1 VVCFGSAISHRCT
14 IIAARLGL
22 LRDRKKKG
30 DKTMKSKGITAKG
43 INWPRGW
50 RPSEDADWIL
60 VKP

>member
-1 VVCFGSAISHRCT
+1 VAFAVLLGWVCIVTGK
-14 IIAARLGL
+14 
-22 LRDRKKKG
+22 RKEN
-30 DKTMKSKGITAKG
+30 KTMKSKGITAKG